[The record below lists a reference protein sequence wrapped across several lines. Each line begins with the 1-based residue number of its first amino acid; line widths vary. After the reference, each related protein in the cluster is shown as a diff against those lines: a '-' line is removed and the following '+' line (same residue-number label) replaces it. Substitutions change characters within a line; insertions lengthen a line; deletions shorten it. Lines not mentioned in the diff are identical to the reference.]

1 MWNQADSAR
10 FRQYHQQTGGK
21 LIAHL
26 RNNIPPL
33 LGTTIESVA
42 LEAKYK
48 EGAELIIKT
57 LEAIIQDQSQTD
69 DSSTSNYSSM

>member
-1 MWNQADSAR
+1 M
-10 FRQYHQQTGGK
+10 
-21 LIAHL
+21 
-26 RNNIPPL
+26 
-33 LGTTIESVA
+33 GTTIESVA